1 MEARSAVDADVALE
15 VPVFDRDAK
24 VEPHRFTR
32 IGRGGLGGK
41 GAGLWLIRDRILPR
55 LPAGGFPGFDVDVPP
70 LTVLTS
76 DVFDSFVTRAG
87 LDPLSAPA
95 DDDRIA
101 LAFQRAELPA
111 EWAGD
116 LRALATARRGPLAV
130 RSSSVLED
138 RLDHPLA
145 GVYLTKMLPNDTPDD
160 DARFRALAL
169 AVKLVWASTWF
180 SAARDAR
187 AARRASDE
195 SMAVLVQDVVGQRS
209 EDRFYPCVSGVAR
222 SRNYYPTGH
231 DRPEDGVVHLALGLG
246 KTIVDGGRTW
256 TYCPASP
263 ASPPPFNDVGD
274 LLDNTQTRFWSVRM
288 GPPPVPDP
296 IRETEYLIQDG
307 LDRAEADGALALVA
321 STYDAGSDRLTAGL
335 GVRGPRAVTFAPL
348 LQSRL
353 VPFNDVV
360 AALLDAAAAEVG
372 GDVEIEFAVRL
383 DRRSVLPASFSVLQ
397 VRPMAATDTDVTV
410 DDEALADPRAVVATR
425 LSLGNGVRDNVHDVV
440 WMPPD
445 RFDPN
450 TTRDVVR
457 DLERINRRLVSVGTP
472 YLLIGFG
479 RWGTSD
485 DRAGVP
491 VAWGQISGAS
501 VIVEA
506 TLPDVSPDLSQ
517 GSHFFHNV
525 LGFGVLYL
533 SVRWNGPD
541 HVDWRWL
548 DEQTVVEDTGQVVHS
563 RVDRPLEIR
572 VDGTRRRGV
581 VLAR

>member
-1 MEARSAVDADVALE
+1 MVDADIAPQ
-15 VPVFDRDAK
+15 VPVFDRDA
-24 VEPHRFTR
+24 VIGGPRFTR
-32 IGRGGLGGK
+32 IGQGAIGGK

-55 LPAGGFPGFDVDVPP
+55 LRTHEFPGFEIEVPR
-70 LTVLTS
+70 LTVLAA
-76 DVFDSFVTRAG
+76 DLFDTFVDRAG
-87 LDPLSAPA
+87 LTPPAEPA

-101 LAFQRAELPA
+101 LGFQRAELPA

-116 LRALATARRGPLAV
+116 LRALSSGRRGPLAV

-145 GVYLTKMLPNDTPDD
+145 GVYLTKMLPNDTPDE
-160 DARFRALAL
+160 DARFRALTQ

-180 SAARDAR
+180 RGARDAR
-187 AARRASDE
+187 AARRAGDD
-195 SMAVLVQDVVGQRS
+195 SMSVIVQDIVGQQAG
-209 EDRFYPCVSGVAR
+209 DRFYPCVSGVAR
-222 SRNYYPTGH
+222 SRNYYPTGG

-256 TYCPASP
+256 SYCPARP

-274 LLDNTQTRFWSVRM
+274 LLDNTQARFWAVRM

-296 IRETEYLIQDG
+296 IRETEYMIEEPLA
-307 LDRAEADGALALVA
+307 RAEADGALALVA
-321 STYDAGSDRLTAGL
+321 STYDASSDRLTAGL
-335 GVRGPRAVTFAPL
+335 GARGPRAVTFAPL

-353 VPFNDVV
+353 LAFNDVV
-360 AALLDAAAAEVG
+360 VALLEAARDEVG

-383 DRRSVLPASFSVLQ
+383 DRRSVLPAEFSVLQ
-397 VRPMAATDTDVTV
+397 VRPMAAPESDITV
-410 DDEALADPRAVVATR
+410 DDRRLGDPRAVVATH
-425 LSLGNGVRDNVHDVV
+425 LSLGNGVRDDVRDIV
-440 WMPPD
+440 WIPPD
-445 RFDPN
+445 RFDPA
-450 TTRDVVR
+450 TTREVAR
-457 DLERINRRLVSVGTP
+457 DLERINRNLLEQARP

-485 DRAGVP
+485 DRAGIP
-491 VAWGQISGAS
+491 VAWGQICGAT

-506 TLPDVSPDLSQ
+506 TLPNVSPDLSQ

-541 HVDWRWL
+541 RIDWEWL
-548 DEQTVVEDTGQVVHS
+548 AERPVIEDTGRVVHS
-563 RVDRPLEIR
+563 RIERPLDIL
-572 VDGTRRRGV
+572 VDGTHRRGV
-581 VLAR
+581 VLAS